1 MFLESTR
8 NQKFQ
13 PKYVEAFIGKK
24 SYKAERE
31 KLINKL
37 KKNVRNT
44 ASLYLKDQIELQF
57 ICEE

>member
-1 MFLESTR
+1 M
-8 NQKFQ
+8 
-13 PKYVEAFIGKK
+13 EAFIGKK

-37 KKNVRNT
+37 KKNVQNT
-44 ASLYLKDQIELQF
+44 TSLYLKDQIELQF